1 MATSCSN
8 IMINPAASSPS
19 ASAARTHLILVR
31 ALVWGLVGLIYAPL
45 FLGLLTIF
53 RDLGLGPVVFIPA
66 AALASAVGAAFYSA
80 RQVAITGTLV
90 GVILGSVLLLAA
102 PHLVGLWGVVGLA
115 SLVGAGVGW
124 RVDFPDHCSL
134 QVPAKSIAGLT
145 TGALCGVLLALVEPL
160 HPLSFGAAGTLAFL
174 VSANGVLYVAT
185 VPWWAGMAARHGR
198 RHCDIVE
205 AGVVALLAGL
215 VAGGLWLAAAPI
227 VGGTPSSL
235 EPAMAQLGTELPF
248 AIFGGVL
255 GGVVGGAL
263 LQAFGFR
270 WVHDI

>member
-1 MATSCSN
+1 
-8 IMINPAASSPS
+8 
-19 ASAARTHLILVR
+19 
-31 ALVWGLVGLIYAPL
+31 
-45 FLGLLTIF
+45 LLT
-53 RDLGLGPVVFIPA
+53 V
-66 AALASAVGAAFYSA
+66 
-80 RQVAITGTLV
+80 
-90 GVILGSVLLLAA
+90 

-145 TGALCGVLLALVEPL
+145 TGALCGCLLALVEPL
-160 HPLSFGAAGTLAFL
+160 HPLTFGAAGTLAFL
-174 VSANGVLYVAT
+174 VSANGILYVAT

-198 RHCDIVE
+198 RHCDIIE
-205 AGVVALLAGL
+205 AAVVALLAAL

-227 VGGTPSSL
+227 VGGTASSL
-235 EPAMAQLGTELPF
+235 ARAMALLGQELPL

-263 LQAFGFR
+263 LQTFGFR